1 MTLKHRFHIRGLW
14 LLAVTVLA
22 AGTAY
27 AGPPAS
33 ASTIDQQQN
42 LMDTSIALAVGGGSD
57 QKLAQVVTS
66 GVAGLLTEVRL
77 PIACDGVAS
86 LTLTIND
93 AGQGPGQTSLA
104 VSTFPGSLFPPGDPS
119 HFQSLPLATPPFIPA
134 ETAFAVIL
142 SASGDCG
149 LTPGPVGES
158 YTRGKAYF
166 DARPN
171 PPGVWVCMC
180 GFPNTADDLAF
191 QTFVDPV
198 CRVPDVVGQTRVA
211 AEPELRRYGC
221 AVGRVTT
228 RYAMVPAGTV
238 LEQHPPADTQLAS
251 GSTVD
256 LVVSLGK
263 PPCKVPK
270 LKGKT
275 LRNARAAIARAN
287 CRVGAIRTAPS
298 AKALAG
304 RIVAQLPAPGARR
317 PYKTRVNLV
326 IGRGRK

>member
-1 MTLKHRFHIRGLW
+1 MRNF
-14 LLAVTVLA
+14 VTSVSVVLA
-22 AGTAY
+22 GVLILAGSS
-27 AGPPAS
+27 AGA
-33 ASTIDQQQN
+33 ATIDQQQN
-42 LMDTSIALAVGGGSD
+42 LMDTSISLAVGGGSD
-57 QKLAQVVTS
+57 QKLAQVVTP
-66 GVAGLLTEVRL
+66 GVAGLLTEVRV
-77 PIACDGVAS
+77 PIGCDGSAS
-86 LTLTIND
+86 LTLEIND
-93 AGQGPGQTSLA
+93 AVEGPAQTNLA
-104 VSTFPGSLFPPGDPS
+104 VATFAGSLFPPGNPS
-119 HFQSLPLATPPFIPA
+119 QLQSLPLATPPFIPA
-134 ETAFAVIL
+134 ETPFALIL

-180 GFPNTADDLAF
+180 EFANTADDLAF

-198 CRVPDVVGQTRVA
+198 CRVPDVVGQTRAA

-221 AVGRVTT
+221 AVGGVTP
-228 RYAMVPAGTV
+228 RYATAPPGTV
-238 LEQHPPADTQLAS
+238 VDQHPPANAQLAS

-256 LVVSLGK
+256 LVVSLGQ

-275 LRNARAAIARAN
+275 LRNARSAIVRAN

-298 AKALAG
+298 AKALEG
-304 RIVAQLPAPGARR
+304 RVLTQRPSPGVRR

-326 IGRGRK
+326 IGRGGR